1 MENLQQDS
9 NIKIEKLIEV
19 SKEIEANGQSADA
32 SKVNI
37 VLTAILHSENNIL
50 FDNLNEMILSNETS
64 EMIKTLIAGIFMQK
78 AKYIEIANYVNGALN
93 KELILDET
101 YETQEALLL
110 ASDSLVNAVKSD
122 NEEIKEGCFSA
133 LLNLFIAS
141 CNSKSTAMFADT
153 LLNRLI
159 NILPSSNDYLN
170 NKLEEVVKN
179 KELEINTRLVTIDI
193 LGRSKSSELFG
204 FLESIILNLDEYTNN
219 YLEKLYFLDVATKV
233 VANIAATGFTFDY
246 SKILKEISEPKL
258 VFIAESI
265 ESDEDFNPIID
276 RIVQRSQKLA
286 NRAHLQN

>member
-1 MENLQQDS
+1 
-9 NIKIEKLIEV
+9 
-19 SKEIEANGQSADA
+19 
-32 SKVNI
+32 
-37 VLTAILHSENNIL
+37 
-50 FDNLNEMILSNETS
+50 
-64 EMIKTLIAGIFMQK
+64 
-78 AKYIEIANYVNGALN
+78 
-93 KELILDET
+93 
-101 YETQEALLL
+101 
-110 ASDSLVNAVKSD
+110 
-122 NEEIKEGCFSA
+122 
-133 LLNLFIAS
+133 
-141 CNSKSTAMFADT
+141 MFADT